1 MFNLV
6 LCIHVTYMY
15 VVIISHI
22 LQVFWWSLDYYLFW
36 GGRRVWPLTLLQ
48 LLCSM
53 DYCSYVLESVCVCVC
68 VCIVCI
74 MFACLCFK
82 LCGVKNL
89 LLAFLL
95 CRDILTVFLAA
106 IRGLAAGFFMSVYLY
121 TPEVAHVMQ

>member
-1 MFNLV
+1 MAINT
-6 LCIHVTYMY
+6 IT
-15 VVIISHI
+15 IA
-22 LQVFWWSLDYYLFW
+22 LFY
-36 GGRRVWPLTLLQ
+36 GLLFI
-48 LLCSM
+48 CAGK
-53 DYCSYVLESVCVCVC
+53 CVCVCVC